1 MANKFI
7 ERLAHFHNRLIIAL
21 SITGQKITMIR
32 THYSTQIT
40 PEMNGKSVTVCG
52 WAHEI
57 RDLGGITFLVVRD
70 REGLVQVTLFKK
82 TIDKGVLET
91 VRNLS
96 RESVVVVTGNI
107 KKEEKA
113 PNGYELVPT
122 KVTVLGKS
130 DSPLP
135 MDTTGKVDAD
145 LDTRLDVRF
154 MDLRRPNTQAIFRLR
169 HLMLKSIREFLG
181 SEGFIEI
188 TTPKVVAT
196 ATEGGTALFPITYF
210 EREAFLNQSPQ
221 LFKQLMMS
229 GGLDRVLEIGPIFRA
244 EEHDTRKHLNEAT
257 SIDIEAS
264 FLDNEDVMVI
274 LEDLIKHVYSNV
286 SEHGANYLKTL
297 GVELSIPK
305 TPFKRVTYDE
315 AIDIARDNGEQIEWG
330 DDLTTESEHTIGET
344 MGEHYFIVDWP
355 TKIKP
360 FYALPYENKPELCRA
375 FDMMHPRMELSSGA
389 QRVHSYEMLRKR
401 ITEQGLDAD
410 GFEFYLKAFRYGMP
424 PHSGWGLG
432 AERLLMT
439 MLGIENIREVVLFP
453 RDRKRLSP

>member
-1 MANKFI
+1 
-7 ERLAHFHNRLIIAL
+7 
-21 SITGQKITMIR
+21 MIR

-40 PEMNGKSVTVCG
+40 PEMDGSSVTICG

-82 TIDKGVLET
+82 TIDKKVLEI
-91 VRNLS
+91 VRNIS
-96 RESVVVVTGNI
+96 RESVVAVTGNVR
-107 KKEEKA
+107 KEGKA
-113 PNGYELVPT
+113 PNGYELVPSA
-122 KVTVLGKS
+122 VRVLAKAE
-130 DSPLP
+130 SPLP

-145 LDTRLDVRF
+145 LDTRLDARF
-154 MDLRRPNTQAIFRLR
+154 MDTRRPYTQAIFRIR
-169 HLMLKSIREFLG
+169 HLMLKSIREFLDAK
-181 SEGFIEI
+181 GFVEI

-229 GGLDRVLEIGPIFRA
+229 GGLDRVFEIGPIFRA

-264 FLDNEDVMVI
+264 FLDNEEVMVI
-274 LEDLIKHVYSNV
+274 LENLVKHVYSEVVKKGTN
-286 SEHGANYLKTL
+286 HLKTL
-297 GVELSIPK
+297 GVEPKIPE
-305 TPFKRVTYDE
+305 TPFKRITYDE
-315 AIDIARDNGEQIEWG
+315 AISVARDNGEKIEWG
-330 DDLTTESEHTIGET
+330 DDLSTESEHAIGET
-344 MGEHYFIVDWP
+344 IGEHYFIVDWP

-360 FYALPYENKPELCRA
+360 FYAMPFEDKPEICRA

-389 QRVHSYEMLRKR
+389 QRVHSYELLRRR
-401 ITEQGLDAD
+401 ITEQGLNAD

-424 PHSGWGLG
+424 PHAGWGLG

>member
-1 MANKFI
+1 
-7 ERLAHFHNRLIIAL
+7 
-21 SITGQKITMIR
+21 
-32 THYSTQIT
+32 
-40 PEMNGKSVTVCG
+40 MNQSPVTICG

-57 RDLGGITFLVVRD
+57 RDLGGITFLIVRD

-82 TIDKGVLET
+82 TIDKNVLET

-96 RESVVVVTGNI
+96 RESVVAVTGTI
-107 KKEEKA
+107 KKEAKA
-113 PNGYELVPT
+113 PNGYELIPAEIR
-122 KVTVLGKS
+122 VLGKAE
-130 DSPLP
+130 SPLP

-154 MDLRRPNTQAIFRLR
+154 MDMRRPHTQSIFRIR
-169 HLMLKSIREFLG
+169 HLILRSIREYLDR
-181 SEGFIEI
+181 EGFVEI

-229 GGLDRVLEIGPIFRA
+229 GGLDRVFEIGPIFRA

-264 FLDNEDVMVI
+264 FLDHEDVMVI
-274 LEDLIKHVYSNV
+274 LENLVRYVYTYV
-286 SEHGANYLKTL
+286 SENGKNYLSNL
-297 GVELSIPK
+297 GVELKIPE
-305 TPFKRVTYDE
+305 TPFKRITYDE
-315 AIDIARDNGEQIEWG
+315 AIKIANDGGEQIEWG
-330 DDLTTESEHTIGET
+330 EDLTTESEHIIGKTI
-344 MGEHYFIVDWP
+344 GEHYFIVDWP
-355 TKIKP
+355 SKIKP
-360 FYALPYENKPELCRA
+360 FYAMPYDDKPELCRA

-389 QRVHSYEMLRKR
+389 QRVHLYELLRRR
-401 ITEQGLDAD
+401 ITAQGLNAD
-410 GFEFYLKAFRYGMP
+410 GFDFYLKAFRYGMP

>member
-1 MANKFI
+1 
-7 ERLAHFHNRLIIAL
+7 
-21 SITGQKITMIR
+21 MIR

-40 PEMNGKSVTVCG
+40 PQMNGSSVTICG

-70 REGLVQVTLFKK
+70 REGFVQVTLFKK
-82 TIDKGVLET
+82 TIDKNVLE
-91 VRNLS
+91 VIRNIS
-96 RESVVVVTGNI
+96 RESVVAVTGNV
-107 KKEEKA
+107 KKEAKA

-122 KVTVLGKS
+122 AVNVLARAE
-130 DSPLP
+130 SPLP
-135 MDTTGKVDAD
+135 MDTTGKVDAE

-154 MDLRRPNTQAIFRLR
+154 MDLRRPYTQAIFRIR
-169 HLMLKSIREFLG
+169 HLILRSTRAFLDR
-181 SEGFIEI
+181 EGFVEI

-229 GGLDRVLEIGPIFRA
+229 GGLDRVFEIGPIFRA

-257 SIDIEAS
+257 SIDMEAS
-264 FLDNEDVMVI
+264 YLDNEDVMVI
-274 LEDLIKHVYSNV
+274 LENLVKHVYSEV
-286 SEHGANYLKTL
+286 AEQGANYLKTL
-297 GVELSIPK
+297 GVELEIPR
-305 TPFKRVTYDE
+305 TPIKRITYDE
-315 AIDIARDNGEQIEWG
+315 AISISSDNGEEIEWG
-330 DDLTTESEHTIGET
+330 DDLTTESEHLIGET
-344 MGEHYFIVDWP
+344 IGEHYFIVNWP

-360 FYALPYENKPELCRA
+360 FYAMPYENKPEICRA

-389 QRVHSYEMLRKR
+389 QRVHSYDLLRQR
-401 ITEQGLDAD
+401 ITDQGLNAD
-410 GFEFYLKAFRYGMP
+410 GFDFYLRAFKYGMP

-453 RDRKRLSP
+453 RDRRRLSP

>member
-1 MANKFI
+1 
-7 ERLAHFHNRLIIAL
+7 
-21 SITGQKITMIR
+21 MIR
-32 THYSTQIT
+32 THYSNQIT
-40 PEMNGKSVTVCG
+40 PEMNGNTVTVCG

-70 REGLVQVTLFKK
+70 REGLIQVTLFKK
-82 TIDKGVLET
+82 AIDKGVLE
-91 VRNLS
+91 VVKSIS
-96 RESVVVVTGNI
+96 RESVVSVTGTV
-107 KKEEKA
+107 KKEAKA

-122 KVTVLGKS
+122 AVTVLGKAE
-130 DSPLP
+130 SPLP

-154 MDLRRPNTQAIFRLR
+154 MDMRRLRTTSIFRIRNL
-169 HLMLKSIREFLG
+169 LLKSIREYLDR
-181 SEGFIEI
+181 EGFVEI

-229 GGLDRVLEIGPIFRA
+229 GGLDRVYEIGPIFRA

-264 FLDNEDVMVI
+264 FIDNEDVMVI
-274 LEDLIKHVYSNV
+274 LENLINYVYTYIARNGQV
-286 SEHGANYLKTL
+286 YLKNL
-297 GVELSIPK
+297 GVEIKIPQL
-305 TPFKRVTYDE
+305 PFKRITYTE
-315 AIDIARDNGEQIEWG
+315 AIKIAKDNGEQIEWG
-330 DDLTTESEHTIGET
+330 DDLSTESEHSIGRTI
-344 MGEHYFIVDWP
+344 GEHYFITDWP
-355 TKIKP
+355 SKIKP
-360 FYALPYENKPELCRA
+360 FYALPYEDKPELCRA

-389 QRVHSYEMLRKR
+389 QRVHDPELLKGR
-401 ITEQGLDAD
+401 ITAQGLNAD
-410 GFEFYLKAFRYGMP
+410 GFDFYLKAFKYGMP
-424 PHSGWGLG
+424 PHSGWGVG

-453 RDRKRLSP
+453 RDRRRLSP

>member
-1 MANKFI
+1 
-7 ERLAHFHNRLIIAL
+7 
-21 SITGQKITMIR
+21 MIR

-40 PEMNGKSVTVCG
+40 PEMNGNSVTICG

-82 TIDKGVLET
+82 TIDKNVMET

-96 RESVVVVTGNI
+96 RESVVAVTGNV
-107 KKEEKA
+107 KKEAKA

-122 KVTVLGKS
+122 LVTVLGKAE
-130 DSPLP
+130 SPLP

-145 LDTRLDVRF
+145 LDTRLDARF
-154 MDLRRPNTQAIFRLR
+154 MDMRRPRTQAIFRIR
-169 HLMLKSIREFLG
+169 HLILKSIREYLG
-181 SEGFIEI
+181 NDGFVEI

-229 GGLDRVLEIGPIFRA
+229 GGLDRVFEIGPIFRA

-264 FLDNEDVMVI
+264 FIDNEDVMVI
-274 LEDLIKHVYSNV
+274 LENLVNYVYSYVAEN
-286 SEHGANYLKTL
+286 GASQLKTL
-297 GVELSIPK
+297 GVELTIPK
-305 TPFKRVTYDE
+305 TPFRRITYDE
-315 AIDIARDNGEQIEWG
+315 AIRLARENGEKIEWG
-330 DDLTTESEHTIGET
+330 DDLSTESEHAIGKT
-344 MGEHYFIVDWP
+344 VGEHYFIVDWP
-355 TKIKP
+355 SKIKP
-360 FYALPYENKPELCRA
+360 FYALPYDDKPELCRG

-389 QRVHSYEMLRKR
+389 QRVHSYELLKSR
-401 ITEQGLDAD
+401 IEAQGLDPD

>member
-1 MANKFI
+1 
-7 ERLAHFHNRLIIAL
+7 
-21 SITGQKITMIR
+21 MIR
-32 THYSTQIT
+32 THYSTQVT
-40 PEMNGKSVTVCG
+40 SEMNGTSVTICG

-70 REGLVQVTLFKK
+70 REGMVQVTLFKK
-82 TIDKGVLET
+82 AIDKNVLEV

-96 RESVVVVTGNI
+96 RESVVAVTGTV
-107 KKEEKA
+107 KKEAKA

-122 KVTVLGKS
+122 QVTVLGKA

-145 LDTRLDVRF
+145 LDTRLDARF
-154 MDLRRPNTQAIFRLR
+154 MDVRRPRTQAIFRIR
-169 HLMLKSIREFLG
+169 HLMQKSIREFLDM
-181 SEGFIEI
+181 EGFIEI

-229 GGLDRVLEIGPIFRA
+229 GGLDRVFEIGPIFRA

-264 FLDNEDVMVI
+264 YLDNEDVMVI
-274 LEDLIKHVYSNV
+274 LENLIKHVYSTV
-286 SEHGANYLKTL
+286 AEKGTKYLETL
-297 GVELSIPK
+297 GVELTIPE
-305 TPFKRVTYDE
+305 TPFKRITYDE
-315 AIDIARDNGEQIEWG
+315 AISIARDCGETIEWG
-330 DDLTTESEHTIGET
+330 DDLSTESEHSIGKTI
-344 MGEHYFIVDWP
+344 GEHYFITDWP

-360 FYALPYENKPELCRA
+360 FYAMPYEDKPEICRA

-389 QRVHSYEMLRKR
+389 QRVHSYELLKQR
-401 ITEQGLDAD
+401 IADQGLNPD

-424 PHSGWGLG
+424 PHSGWGVG

>member
-1 MANKFI
+1 
-7 ERLAHFHNRLIIAL
+7 
-21 SITGQKITMIR
+21 MIR
-32 THYSTQIT
+32 THYSTQVT
-40 PEMNGKSVTVCG
+40 PEMNGTSVTICG

-82 TIDKGVLET
+82 AIDKNVLEV

-96 RESVVVVTGNI
+96 RESVVAVTGTV
-107 KKEEKA
+107 KKEAKA

-122 KVTVLGKS
+122 QVTVLGKA

-145 LDTRLDVRF
+145 LDTRLDARF
-154 MDLRRPNTQAIFRLR
+154 MDVRRPRTQAIFRIR
-169 HLMLKSIREFLG
+169 HLMQKSIREFLDM
-181 SEGFIEI
+181 EGFIEI

-229 GGLDRVLEIGPIFRA
+229 GGLDRVFEIGPIFRA

-264 FLDNEDVMVI
+264 YLDNEDVMVI
-274 LEDLIKHVYSNV
+274 LENLIKHVYSTV
-286 SEHGANYLKTL
+286 AEKGTKYLETL
-297 GVELSIPK
+297 GVELTIPE
-305 TPFKRVTYDE
+305 TPFKRITYDE
-315 AIDIARDNGEQIEWG
+315 AISIARDCGETIEWG
-330 DDLTTESEHTIGET
+330 DDLSTESEHSIGKSI
-344 MGEHYFIVDWP
+344 GEHYFITDWP

-360 FYALPYENKPELCRA
+360 FYAMPYEDKPEICRA

-389 QRVHSYEMLRKR
+389 QRVHSYELLKQR
-401 ITEQGLDAD
+401 IADQGLNPD

-424 PHSGWGLG
+424 PHSGWGVG

>member
-1 MANKFI
+1 
-7 ERLAHFHNRLIIAL
+7 
-21 SITGQKITMIR
+21 MIR

-40 PEMNGKSVTVCG
+40 PEMNGSSVTICG

-82 TIDKGVLET
+82 TIDKTLLET
-91 VRNLS
+91 VRSIS
-96 RESVVVVTGNI
+96 RESAIAVTGNV
-107 KKEEKA
+107 KKEAKA

-122 KVTVLGKS
+122 VVNVLGKS

-154 MDLRRPNTQAIFRLR
+154 MDMRRPHTQAIFRIR
-169 HLMLKSIREFLG
+169 HLILKSIREYFDR
-181 SEGFIEI
+181 EGFVEI

-229 GGLDRVLEIGPIFRA
+229 GGLDRVFEIGPIFRA

-274 LEDLIKHVYSNV
+274 LENLVNHVYSDV
-286 SEHGANYLKTL
+286 AEKGSNYLKML
-297 GVELSIPK
+297 GTDIKIPE
-305 TPFKRVTYDE
+305 TPFKRITYDE
-315 AIDIARDNGEQIEWG
+315 AIGIARDNGEKIEWG
-330 DDLTTESEHTIGET
+330 DDLSTESEHSIGET
-344 MGEHYFIVDWP
+344 VGEHYFIVDWP

-360 FYALPYENKPELCRA
+360 FYAMPYENKPEICRA

-389 QRVHSYEMLRKR
+389 QRVHSYELLRQR
-401 ITEQGLDAD
+401 ITDQGLNAD
-410 GFEFYLKAFRYGMP
+410 GFDFYLKAFRYGMP
-424 PHSGWGLG
+424 PHAGWGLG

-439 MLGIENIREVVLFP
+439 MLGIDNIREVVLFP
-453 RDRKRLSP
+453 RDRRRLSP

>member
-1 MANKFI
+1 
-7 ERLAHFHNRLIIAL
+7 
-21 SITGQKITMIR
+21 MIR

-40 PEMNGKSVTVCG
+40 PEMNGNSVTVCG

-70 REGLVQVTLFKK
+70 REGLIQVTLFKK
-82 TIDKGVLET
+82 TIDKNVLEI

-96 RESVVVVTGNI
+96 RESVVAVTGNI
-107 KKEEKA
+107 KKEAKA

-122 KVTVLGKS
+122 AVTVLGKAE
-130 DSPLP
+130 SPLP

-145 LDTRLDVRF
+145 LDTRLDARF
-154 MDLRRPNTQAIFRLR
+154 MDVRRPGTQAIFRIR
-169 HLMLKSIREFLG
+169 HLIQKSVREFL
-181 SEGFIEI
+181 SREGFVEI

-229 GGLDRVLEIGPIFRA
+229 GGLDRVFEIGPIFRA

-274 LEDLIKHVYSNV
+274 LENLVKYVYSSVADNG
-286 SEHGANYLKTL
+286 EKYLKIL
-297 GVELSIPK
+297 GVELNIPK
-305 TPFKRVTYDE
+305 TPFQRVTYDE
-315 AIDIARDNGEQIEWG
+315 AISIARDNGEKIEWG
-330 DDLTTESEHTIGET
+330 DDLTTESEHSIGET
-344 MGEHYFIVDWP
+344 VGEHYFIVDWP

-360 FYALPYENKPELCRA
+360 FYVMPYENKPEICRA

-389 QRVHSYEMLRKR
+389 QRVHSYELLRRR
-401 ITEQGLDAD
+401 ITEQGLNPD

-424 PHSGWGLG
+424 PHAGWGLG

-439 MLGIENIREVVLFP
+439 MLGVENIREVVLFP

>member
-1 MANKFI
+1 
-7 ERLAHFHNRLIIAL
+7 
-21 SITGQKITMIR
+21 MIR

-40 PEMNGKSVTVCG
+40 PEMNGTSVTICG

-82 TIDKGVLET
+82 TIDKNLLET
-91 VRNLS
+91 VKGIS
-96 RESVVVVTGNI
+96 RESVVAVTGTV
-107 KKEEKA
+107 KKEAKA
-113 PNGYELVPT
+113 PNGYELVPAAIE
-122 KVTVLGKS
+122 VLGKAQT
-130 DSPLP
+130 PLP

-154 MDLRRPNTQAIFRLR
+154 MDMRRPRTQSIFRIR
-169 HLMLKSIREFLG
+169 HLILKSIREFLDRD
-181 SEGFIEI
+181 GFVEI

-229 GGLDRVLEIGPIFRA
+229 GGLDRVFEIGPIFRA

-264 FLDNEDVMVI
+264 FIDNEDVMVI
-274 LEDLIKHVYSNV
+274 LEDLVNYVYTYVADN
-286 SEHGANYLKTL
+286 GKTYLKNL
-297 GVELSIPK
+297 GVEIKIPQ
-305 TPFKRVTYDE
+305 TPFKRITYDE
-315 AIDIARDNGEQIEWG
+315 AIHIAKDNGEQIEWG
-330 DDLTTESEHTIGET
+330 DDLSTESEHSIGRTI
-344 MGEHYFIVDWP
+344 GEHYFITDWP
-355 TKIKP
+355 SKIKP
-360 FYALPYENKPELCRA
+360 FYALPYEDKPQICRG

-389 QRVHSYEMLRKR
+389 QRVHNYDLLRER
-401 ITEQGLDAD
+401 IIAQGLNPD
-410 GFEFYLKAFRYGMP
+410 GFDFYLKAFKFGMP

-453 RDRKRLSP
+453 RDRRRLSP

>member
-1 MANKFI
+1 
-7 ERLAHFHNRLIIAL
+7 
-21 SITGQKITMIR
+21 MIR

-40 PEMNGKSVTVCG
+40 PEMNQSPVTICG

-57 RDLGGITFLVVRD
+57 RDLGGIMFLIVRD

-82 TIDKGVLET
+82 TIDKNVLET
-91 VRNLS
+91 AKNIS
-96 RESVVVVTGNI
+96 RESVVAVTGNI
-107 KKEEKA
+107 KKEAKA
-113 PNGYELVPT
+113 PNGYELIPT
-122 KVTVLGKS
+122 EIKVLGKAE
-130 DSPLP
+130 SPLP

-145 LDTRLDVRF
+145 LDTRLDARF
-154 MDLRRPNTQAIFRLR
+154 MDMRRPYTQSIFRIR
-169 HLMLKSIREFLG
+169 HLILKSIREYFDR
-181 SEGFIEI
+181 EGFVEI

-229 GGLDRVLEIGPIFRA
+229 GGLDRVFEIGPIFRA

-264 FLDNEDVMVI
+264 FLDHEDVMVI
-274 LEDLIKHVYSNV
+274 LENLVKYVYTYVADN
-286 SEHGANYLKTL
+286 GKNYLSNM
-297 GVELSIPK
+297 GVEIKIPQ
-305 TPFKRVTYDE
+305 TPFKRITYTE
-315 AIDIARDNGEQIEWG
+315 AIKIANDGGEKIEWG
-330 DDLTTESEHTIGET
+330 DDLSTESEHTIGKS
-344 MGEHYFIVDWP
+344 MGEHYFITDWP
-355 TKIKP
+355 SKIKP
-360 FYALPYENKPELCRA
+360 FYAMPYDDKPELCRA

-389 QRVHSYEMLRKR
+389 QRVHSYELLRQR
-401 ITEQGLDAD
+401 ITGQGLNAD
-410 GFEFYLKAFRYGMP
+410 GFDFYLKAFRYGMP

>member
-1 MANKFI
+1 
-7 ERLAHFHNRLIIAL
+7 
-21 SITGQKITMIR
+21 MIR
-32 THYSTQIT
+32 THYSTQVT
-40 PEMNGKSVTVCG
+40 SEMNGTSVTICG

-82 TIDKGVLET
+82 AIDKNVLEV

-96 RESVVVVTGNI
+96 RESVVAVTGTV
-107 KKEEKA
+107 KKEAKA

-122 KVTVLGKS
+122 QVTVLGKA

-145 LDTRLDVRF
+145 LDTRLDARF
-154 MDLRRPNTQAIFRLR
+154 MDVRRPRTQAIFRIR
-169 HLMLKSIREFLG
+169 HLMQKSIREFLDM
-181 SEGFIEI
+181 EGFIEI

-229 GGLDRVLEIGPIFRA
+229 GGLDRVFEIGPIFRA

-264 FLDNEDVMVI
+264 YLDNEDVMVI
-274 LEDLIKHVYSNV
+274 LENLIKHVYSTV
-286 SEHGANYLKTL
+286 AEKGTKYLETL
-297 GVELSIPK
+297 GVELTIPE
-305 TPFKRVTYDE
+305 TPFKRITYDE
-315 AIDIARDNGEQIEWG
+315 AISIARDFGETIEWG
-330 DDLTTESEHTIGET
+330 DDLSTESEHSIGKTI
-344 MGEHYFIVDWP
+344 GEHYFITDWP

-360 FYALPYENKPELCRA
+360 FYAMPYEDKPEICRA

-389 QRVHSYEMLRKR
+389 QRVHSYELLKQR
-401 ITEQGLDAD
+401 IADQGLNPD

-424 PHSGWGLG
+424 PHSGWGVG

>member
-1 MANKFI
+1 MK
-7 ERLAHFHNRLIIAL
+7 
-21 SITGQKITMIR
+21 R

-40 PEMNGKSVTVCG
+40 PEMNGSPVTICG

-70 REGLVQVTLFKK
+70 REGMAQVTLFKK
-82 TIDKGVLET
+82 AIDKNVLET

-96 RESVVVVTGNI
+96 RESVISVKGSV
-107 KKEEKA
+107 KKETKA
-113 PNGYELVPT
+113 PNGYEIVPSE
-122 KVTVLGKS
+122 VEVLGKS

-154 MDLRRPNTQAIFRLR
+154 MDVRRPQTQAIFRIR
-169 HLMLKSIREFLG
+169 HLILKSVRQFFD

-221 LFKQLMMS
+221 LFKQIMMS
-229 GGLDRVLEIGPIFRA
+229 GGLDRVFEIGPIFRA

-257 SIDIEAS
+257 SIDMEAS
-264 FLDNEDVMVI
+264 FLDHENVMVI
-274 LEDLIKHVYSNV
+274 LEKLIKYVYSGV
-286 SEHGANYLKTL
+286 VEKGEKHLKTL
-297 GVELSIPK
+297 GAELKIPEI
-305 TPFKRVTYDE
+305 PFRRIAYDE
-315 AIDIARDNGEQIEWG
+315 AIKLAGDGGEHIEWG
-330 DDLTTESEHTIGET
+330 EDLTTEAEHIIGRT

-360 FYALPYENKPELCRA
+360 FYAMPCEDKPEICKA
-375 FDMMHPRMELSSGA
+375 FDLMHPRMELSSGA
-389 QRVHSYEMLRKR
+389 QRVHSYELLRSR
-401 ITEQGLDAD
+401 IEEQGLNPD
-410 GFEFYLKAFRYGMP
+410 GFDFYLMAFRYGMP

-439 MLGIENIREVVLFP
+439 MLGVDNIREVVLFP

>member
-1 MANKFI
+1 
-7 ERLAHFHNRLIIAL
+7 
-21 SITGQKITMIR
+21 MIR

-40 PEMNGKSVTVCG
+40 PEMNGRTVTICG

-82 TIDKGVLET
+82 TIDKNVLEI
-91 VRNLS
+91 VRNIS
-96 RESVVVVTGNI
+96 RESVVAVTGNV
-107 KKEEKA
+107 KKEAKA

-122 KVTVLGKS
+122 DVKVLGKA

-145 LDTRLDVRF
+145 LDTRLDARF
-154 MDLRRPNTQAIFRLR
+154 MDMRRASTQAIFRIR
-169 HLMLKSIREFLG
+169 HLILKSIREFLER
-181 SEGFIEI
+181 EGFVEI

-229 GGLDRVLEIGPIFRA
+229 GGLDRVFEIGPIFRA

-274 LEDLIKHVYSNV
+274 LENLVNYVYTGVAKN
-286 SEHGANYLKTL
+286 GANYLEKL
-297 GVELSIPK
+297 GVELKIPK
-305 TPFKRVTYDE
+305 TPFRRITYEE
-315 AIDIARDNGEQIEWG
+315 AINIARENGEQIEWG
-330 DDLTTESEHTIGET
+330 DDLSTESEHSIGKAI
-344 MGEHYFIVDWP
+344 GEHYFIVDWP

-360 FYALPYENKPELCRA
+360 FYAMPYENKPEICRA

-389 QRVHSYEMLRKR
+389 QRVHSYELLRSR
-401 ITEQGLDAD
+401 ITDQGLNPD
-410 GFEFYLKAFRYGMP
+410 GFEFYLKAFKFGMP
-424 PHSGWGLG
+424 PHAGWGLG

-439 MLGIENIREVVLFP
+439 MLDIENIREVVLFP

>member
-1 MANKFI
+1 
-7 ERLAHFHNRLIIAL
+7 
-21 SITGQKITMIR
+21 MIR

-40 PEMNGKSVTVCG
+40 PDMNGNSVTVCG

-82 TIDKGVLET
+82 TIDRNVLET

-96 RESVVVVTGNI
+96 RESVVAVTGAV
-107 KKEEKA
+107 KKEAKA
-113 PNGYELVPT
+113 PNGYELVPSA
-122 KVTVLGKS
+122 VTVLGRA

-145 LDTRLDVRF
+145 LDTRLDARF
-154 MDLRRPNTQAIFRLR
+154 MDMRRPATQAVFRIR
-169 HLMLKSIREFLG
+169 HLILESVRDYLAG
-181 SEGFIEI
+181 DGFIEI

-229 GGLDRVLEIGPIFRA
+229 GGLDRVFEIGPIFRA

-264 FLDNEDVMVI
+264 FVDNEDVMVI
-274 LEDLIKHVYSNV
+274 LENLVRYVYSSVAEN
-286 SEHGANYLKTL
+286 GAKHLKTL
-297 GVELSIPK
+297 GVEVKIPR
-305 TPFKRVTYDE
+305 TPFRRVSYDE
-315 AIDIARDNGEQIEWG
+315 AISIARDNGERIEWG
-330 DDLTTESEHTIGET
+330 DDLTTESEHSIGET
-344 MGEHYFIVDWP
+344 VGEHYFIVDWP
-355 TKIKP
+355 SKIKP
-360 FYALPYENKPELCRA
+360 FYAQPYNNKPEICRA

-389 QRVHSYEMLRKR
+389 QRVHSYELLRGR
-401 ITEQGLDAD
+401 IEAQGLKAD
-410 GFEFYLKAFRYGMP
+410 SFEFYLKAFRFGMP
-424 PHSGWGLG
+424 PHAGWGLG